1 MRKLWRIPL
10 PNASAGPK
18 MANNPSSASGK
29 LSPLTDG
36 GMTMISTHLLLIYLA
51 ALAAIYAVP
60 GPDMALV
67 LQTSIGRGVRPG
79 IAAAAGLSLSRS
91 AHVTL
96 SACGV
101 AALIRS
107 APWLYEAIRYGGAL
121 YLGYVAIQVFRSPV
135 FDVGNGDAAAAGEL
149 RQSFVK
155 GLLTNLLNPK
165 ALLFCSVLLPQFV
178 RPEAG
183 PVVWQMFALGAL
195 LVAAGVCF
203 DLACV
208 FGASR
213 IAAWMRA
220 HPLAQTVQRW
230 TFSAALLGFALRLS
244 MD

>member
-1 MRKLWRIPL
+1 
-10 PNASAGPK
+10 
-18 MANNPSSASGK
+18 
-29 LSPLTDG
+29 
-36 GMTMISTHLLLIYLA
+36 MISTHLLFIYLA

-101 AALIRS
+101 AALIRG

>member
-1 MRKLWRIPL
+1 
-10 PNASAGPK
+10 
-18 MANNPSSASGK
+18 
-29 LSPLTDG
+29 
-36 GMTMISTHLLLIYLA
+36 MISTHLLLIYLA

-135 FDVGNGDAAAAGEL
+135 FDVGNGDAAGEL

-195 LVAAGVCF
+195 LVAAGICF

>member
-1 MRKLWRIPL
+1 
-10 PNASAGPK
+10 
-18 MANNPSSASGK
+18 
-29 LSPLTDG
+29 
-36 GMTMISTHLLLIYLA
+36 MISTHLLLIYLA

-135 FDVGNGDAAAAGEL
+135 FDVGNGNGDAAAAGEL

-220 HPLAQTVQRW
+220 HPLVQTVQRW

>member
-1 MRKLWRIPL
+1 
-10 PNASAGPK
+10 
-18 MANNPSSASGK
+18 
-29 LSPLTDG
+29 
-36 GMTMISTHLLLIYLA
+36 MISTHLLLIYLA

-79 IAAAAGLSLSRS
+79 MAAAAGLSLART

-107 APWLYEAIRYGGAL
+107 APWLYEVIRYGGAL
-121 YLGYVAIQVFRSPV
+121 YLAYVAIQVFRSPV
-135 FDVGNGDAAAAGEL
+135 FALGDGDAAASADAL

-183 PVVWQMFALGAL
+183 PVVLQMFELGAL

-220 HPLAQTVQRW
+220 HPLAQTVQLW
-230 TFSAALLGFALRLS
+230 TFSAALIGFALRLS

>member
-1 MRKLWRIPL
+1 
-10 PNASAGPK
+10 
-18 MANNPSSASGK
+18 
-29 LSPLTDG
+29 
-36 GMTMISTHLLLIYLA
+36 MISTHLLLIYIA

-79 IAAAAGLSLSRS
+79 MAAAAGLSLART

-107 APWLYEAIRYGGAL
+107 APWLYEVIRYGGAL
-121 YLGYVAIQVFRSPV
+121 YLAYVAIQVFRSPV
-135 FDVGNGDAAAAGEL
+135 FALGDGDAAASAGAL

-183 PVVWQMFALGAL
+183 PVVLQMFELGAL

-230 TFSAALLGFALRLS
+230 TFSAALIGFALRLS

>member
-1 MRKLWRIPL
+1 MNRRQAK
-10 PNASAGPK
+10 N
-18 MANNPSSASGK
+18 ANNPSSVGGTI
-29 LSPLTDG
+29 SPLKDEAN
-36 GMTMISTHLLLIYLA
+36 MISTHLLLIYLA

-79 IAAAAGLSLSRS
+79 MAAAAGLGLARG

-107 APWLYEAIRYGGAL
+107 APWLYEVIRYGGAM
-121 YLGYVAIQVFRSPV
+121 YLAYVAIQVFRSPV
-135 FDVGNGDAAAAGEL
+135 FALPGDVRADASGEL
-149 RQSFVK
+149 RQAFFK

-183 PVVWQMFALGAL
+183 PVVVQMLELGAL
-195 LVAAGVCF
+195 LVAAGACF

-213 IAAWMRA
+213 IASWMRA

-230 TFSAALLGFALRLS
+230 TFSAALIGFALRLS

>member
-1 MRKLWRIPL
+1 
-10 PNASAGPK
+10 
-18 MANNPSSASGK
+18 
-29 LSPLTDG
+29 
-36 GMTMISTHLLLIYLA
+36 MISTHLLLIYLA

-195 LVAAGVCF
+195 LVATGVCF

>member
-1 MRKLWRIPL
+1 
-10 PNASAGPK
+10 
-18 MANNPSSASGK
+18 
-29 LSPLTDG
+29 
-36 GMTMISTHLLLIYLA
+36 MISTHLLLIYLA

-135 FDVGNGDAAAAGEL
+135 FDIGNGDAAAAGEL

-165 ALLFCSVLLPQFV
+165 ALLFCSVLLPQFL

>member
-1 MRKLWRIPL
+1 
-10 PNASAGPK
+10 
-18 MANNPSSASGK
+18 
-29 LSPLTDG
+29 
-36 GMTMISTHLLLIYLA
+36 MISTHLLFIYLA

-101 AALIRS
+101 AALIRG

-135 FDVGNGDAAAAGEL
+135 FDVGNGDAAAPGEL

-178 RPEAG
+178 RPENG

>member
-1 MRKLWRIPL
+1 
-10 PNASAGPK
+10 
-18 MANNPSSASGK
+18 
-29 LSPLTDG
+29 
-36 GMTMISTHLLLIYLA
+36 MISTHLLLIYLA

-79 IAAAAGLSLSRS
+79 MAAADGLSLART

-107 APWLYEAIRYGGAL
+107 APWLYEVIRYGGAL
-121 YLGYVAIQVFRSPV
+121 YLAYVAIQVFRSPV
-135 FDVGNGDAAAAGEL
+135 FALGDGDAAASADAL

-165 ALLFCSVLLPQFV
+165 ELLFCSVLLPQFV

-183 PVVWQMFALGAL
+183 PVVLQMFELGAL

-230 TFSAALLGFALRLS
+230 TFSAALIGFALRLS

>member
-1 MRKLWRIPL
+1 
-10 PNASAGPK
+10 
-18 MANNPSSASGK
+18 
-29 LSPLTDG
+29 
-36 GMTMISTHLLLIYLA
+36 MISTHLLLIYLA

-135 FDVGNGDAAAAGEL
+135 FDIGNGDAAAAGEL

-195 LVAAGVCF
+195 LVAGGVCF

>member
-1 MRKLWRIPL
+1 
-10 PNASAGPK
+10 
-18 MANNPSSASGK
+18 
-29 LSPLTDG
+29 
-36 GMTMISTHLLLIYLA
+36 MISTHLLLIYLA

-79 IAAAAGLSLSRS
+79 MAAAAGLSLART

-107 APWLYEAIRYGGAL
+107 APWLYEVIRYGGAL
-121 YLGYVAIQVFRSPV
+121 YLAYVAIQVFRSPV
-135 FDVGNGDAAAAGEL
+135 FALGDSDAAATAGEL

-183 PVVWQMFALGAL
+183 PVVLQMFELGAL

-230 TFSAALLGFALRLS
+230 TFSAALIGFALRLS

>member
-1 MRKLWRIPL
+1 
-10 PNASAGPK
+10 
-18 MANNPSSASGK
+18 
-29 LSPLTDG
+29 
-36 GMTMISTHLLLIYLA
+36 MISTHLLLIYLA

-135 FDVGNGDAAAAGEL
+135 FDIGNGDAAAAGEL

-213 IAAWMRA
+213 VAAWMRA

>member
-1 MRKLWRIPL
+1 
-10 PNASAGPK
+10 
-18 MANNPSSASGK
+18 
-29 LSPLTDG
+29 
-36 GMTMISTHLLLIYLA
+36 MISTHLLLIYLA

-107 APWLYEAIRYGGAL
+107 APWLYEAIRYGGAF

-135 FDVGNGDAAAAGEL
+135 FDIGNGDAAAAGEL

>member
-1 MRKLWRIPL
+1 
-10 PNASAGPK
+10 
-18 MANNPSSASGK
+18 
-29 LSPLTDG
+29 
-36 GMTMISTHLLLIYLA
+36 MISTHLLFIYLA

-101 AALIRS
+101 AALIRG

-135 FDVGNGDAAAAGEL
+135 FDVGNGDAAAPGEL

>member
-1 MRKLWRIPL
+1 
-10 PNASAGPK
+10 
-18 MANNPSSASGK
+18 
-29 LSPLTDG
+29 
-36 GMTMISTHLLLIYLA
+36 MISTHLLLIYLA

-195 LVAAGVCF
+195 LVAAGICF

>member
-1 MRKLWRIPL
+1 
-10 PNASAGPK
+10 
-18 MANNPSSASGK
+18 
-29 LSPLTDG
+29 
-36 GMTMISTHLLLIYLA
+36 MISTHLLLIYLA

-165 ALLFCSVLLPQFV
+165 ALVFCSVLLPQFV

>member
-1 MRKLWRIPL
+1 
-10 PNASAGPK
+10 
-18 MANNPSSASGK
+18 
-29 LSPLTDG
+29 
-36 GMTMISTHLLLIYLA
+36 MISTHLLLIYLA

-244 MD
+244 